1 MEFKLL
7 IIKQKEHL
15 SKVLEDIKDGSK
27 IILCEITKRNFL
39 QDARKNPEKLMDG
52 ITRYHRWKRKMLGWY
67 QFRTKWYFEKA
78 SRYLS
83 SRMSITPSLQIERN
97 HRTQTHSKY
106 YSREDRI
113 WMGERP
119 SIEEEKL
126 YHGIYF
132 HR

>member
-1 MEFKLL
+1 M
-7 IIKQKEHL
+7 HL

-39 QDARKNPEKLMDG
+39 HDTRKNPEKLMDS
-52 ITRYHRWKRKMLGWY
+52 ILRYHQWKRKMLGWY
-67 QFRTKWYFEKA
+67 QFRTKWYFEGA
-78 SRYLS
+78 SRFLS
-83 SRMSITPSLQIERN
+83 SRMSITPSLQLERN
-97 HRTQTHSKY
+97 RRRHSKY

-126 YHGIYF
+126 YRGIYF